1 MLLRRCIASRSIED
15 LLAEKDKPLY
25 SKYKLGIVEYGP
37 DWEDEVTKE
46 VRMISEGMTKF
57 ESGRPEE
64 HIAAV
69 NEETEEQLY
78 PSSAF
83 SSPSSRKG
91 TEPKAAREKSQL
103 MLLLIQMVWARWNPS
118 TAGAGRANHGMLG
131 GSVFGEKC
139 NFRVYVLLLFS
150 TAGFD
155 VSGSAMRGRV
165 RDH

>member
-1 MLLRRCIASRSIED
+1 
-15 LLAEKDKPLY
+15 
-25 SKYKLGIVEYGP
+25 VEYGP

-64 HIAAV
+64 YIAAV

-131 GSVFGEKC
+131 GSVFGEKY
-139 NFRVYVLLLFS
+139 NFRVYVLLPFS